1 MVLSGGVWQN
11 RTLLGYTKEKLENAK
26 FNVLLHG
33 KVPTNDGGIALGQA
47 VILQHIMKEKK

>member
-1 MVLSGGVWQN
+1 MWQN